1 METKYA
7 LLNPA
12 DGRYEMFATEEEV
25 KIKLAEQA
33 LSFYISHSHG
43 VIYSKVTI
51 DELGWETWENSDVIR
66 KMPETDILNLIQE
79 NI

>member
-1 METKYA
+1 MEIKYA

-12 DGRYEMFATEEEV
+12 DGQYEMFSTEEEI
-25 KIKLAEQA
+25 KIKLAERA

-51 DELGWETWENSDVIR
+51 DELGWETWDDLAVVRDV
-66 KMPETDILNLIQE
+66 PLADIE
-79 NI
+79 NIIKENI